1 MLCTASVNISGR
13 ILVVSVIAC
22 GGIVGSIVFPEVFK
36 FKMFM
41 GMSVLPTCVS
51 VMTCMKCSG
60 RPEEGRRSFGTEV
73 IDGCEALCGCLEPNL
88 SSLLEQLV
96 LLTGEPSPQPLF
108 LKSFDLYLVDSRY
121 KCQKYGCEP
130 EDKYFIIPR

>member
-1 MLCTASVNISGR
+1 MHSFREHLWVASRGECDSLWWKSR
-13 ILVVSVIAC
+13 QYF
-22 GGIVGSIVFPEVFK
+22 FPELFK

-73 IDGCEALCGCLEPNL
+73 LDGCETLCGCLEPNL
-88 SSLLEQLV
+88 SSLLGQLV
-96 LLTGEPSPQPLF
+96 LLTGEPSPQPPF
-108 LKSFDLYLVDSRY
+108 LKGFDLYLVDSRY
-121 KCQKYGCEP
+121 KRQKYGCEP
-130 EDKYFIIPR
+130 EDKYFIR